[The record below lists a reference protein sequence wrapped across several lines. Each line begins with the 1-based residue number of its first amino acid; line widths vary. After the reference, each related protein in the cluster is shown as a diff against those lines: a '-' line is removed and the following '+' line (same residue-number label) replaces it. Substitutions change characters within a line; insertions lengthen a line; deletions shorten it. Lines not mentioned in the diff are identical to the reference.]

1 MEELKEMVRL
11 KLMICIS
18 EKPDQIEF
26 RYLENYLKN
35 QIENSVDINLP
46 SNVASAK

>member
-1 MEELKEMVRL
+1 MARL

-18 EKPDQIEF
+18 EKPDRIEF
-26 RYLENYLKN
+26 RYLENKKR
-35 QIENSVDINLP
+35 QIKHFVGINLP